1 MWRVSFCSNL
11 LNQGIYAI
19 MSGSRRSLFIAGGEC
34 QFESDEL
41 DFGVSMNRLKNE
53 LLYFWRQ
60 KLYVIALS
68 LTAAC
73 GYGYSIVQPS
83 IGIDDTAV
91 ALYLE
96 EGLEVTM
103 GRWTVFWLNKL
114 FHVSDF
120 APFMTELVGVL
131 FLMLAATIFNVLLRR
146 IVGEKSGILM
156 STVFACVFVSNPI
169 ISEVFVYYW
178 HDGVGLGYV
187 LTALAL
193 LFFHEAMESKGR
205 VRGLAYIKSLLFV
218 WAAVGC
224 YESFLILYI
233 LGIIVILFL
242 WGMVDESRLRFGTTF
257 KTLGVGA
264 ALCLG
269 CVLLRSVMIA
279 FTTGVFGLEGVMDNL
294 KQEQRGLE
302 EMMVL
307 FSEGGRDELIMLMKR
322 FWVVYH
328 LNGIVYLPVT
338 IYELAC
344 VVFGV
349 ASVFLAVR
357 KKKIWYP
364 VLFVGMLIAP
374 FLLTLAEMNVSQYRS
389 CQYLPFFA
397 AAGVWLLGM
406 AIMHIG
412 RKGRIAAS
420 CVALIAL
427 VIVWNQAEFL
437 NRSFYTD
444 YRKYETT
451 REMLLE
457 IAYEI
462 ERDYGAG
469 VPVVFTGHY
478 ETPYE
483 FRKDYYVSYGSKQYQ
498 WIAIITDKIDP
509 HLKEKYFTPQGYSFV
524 GEASFPMIQWG
535 FDAFDGT
542 NREMMNFLKMHG
554 HSFQLVTDE
563 EVIRQAN
570 EIGDT
575 MPRWPREGSI
585 TRQEGYVLVHI

>member
-1 MWRVSFCSNL
+1 MSRHHMTRLYKDLKWFLDKKIYWIL
-11 LNQGIYAI
+11 L
-19 MSGSRRSLFIAGGEC
+19 L
-34 QFESDEL
+34 
-41 DFGVSMNRLKNE
+41 
-53 LLYFWRQ
+53 
-60 KLYVIALS
+60 
-68 LTAAC
+68 LTAVC
-73 GYGYSIVQPS
+73 GYGFSIANPS

-96 EGLEVTM
+96 DGLEVTM

-120 APFMTELVGVL
+120 APFMTELIGVL
-131 FLMLAATIFNVLLRR
+131 FLMIAATIFNVLLRR
-146 IVGEKSGILM
+146 LVGEKSGVLA

-187 LTALAL
+187 LSALAL
-193 LFFHEAMESKGR
+193 LFFHEAMEGKGKAR
-205 VRGLAYIKSLLFV
+205 WLAFGKSLLFV

-233 LGIIVILFL
+233 LGIIVIVFL
-242 WGMVDESRLRFGTTF
+242 WGMEDAGRLRLKSIVGF
-257 KTLGVGA
+257 LAAGA

-269 CVLLRSVMIA
+269 CVLLRAVMIA
-279 FTTGVFGLEGVMDNL
+279 FTTEVFDLHGVMDNL
-294 KQEQRGLE
+294 KQEQRSIG

-307 FSEGGRDELIMLMKR
+307 FLEGGLDNLIMLIKR

-328 LNGIVYLPVT
+328 LNAVVYLPVT

-349 ASVFLAVR
+349 ASVVLAIR
-357 KKKIWYP
+357 KRKLWYP
-364 VLFVGMLIAP
+364 ILFVGMLIAP
-374 FLLTLAEMNVSQYRS
+374 FLLTLAEARVSYYRS

-397 AAGVWLLGM
+397 AVGVWLLCL
-406 AIMHIG
+406 AIVQKVRWQKAAHIC
-412 RKGRIAAS
+412 ATF
-420 CVALIAL
+420 IAL
-427 VIVWNQAEFL
+427 VIVWNQAEAL

-451 REMLLE
+451 KELLLE
-457 IAYEI
+457 IAYEV
-462 ERDYGAG
+462 ESEYGTG
-469 VPVVFTGHY
+469 VPLVFTGHY

-483 FRKDYYVSYGSKQYQ
+483 LRKDYYVPYGSKQYQ
-498 WIAIITDKIDP
+498 WIATITDKIDP
-509 HLKEKYFTPQGYSFV
+509 HLKEKYFAPQGYSFV

-542 NREMMNFLKMHG
+542 NREMHNFLKMHG
-554 HSFQLVTDE
+554 HSFLLVTDE
-563 EVIRQAN
+563 EVIKEAN
-570 EIGDT
+570 EIGTT
-575 MPRWPREGSI
+575 MPEWPAEGSV
-585 TRQEGYVLVHI
+585 TQQDGYILVHI

>member
-1 MWRVSFCSNL
+1 MSKEYMTRLWKDLKWFL
-11 LNQGIYAI
+11 DKKIYWI
-19 MSGSRRSLFIAGGEC
+19 L
-34 QFESDEL
+34 
-41 DFGVSMNRLKNE
+41 
-53 LLYFWRQ
+53 
-60 KLYVIALS
+60 LS

-73 GYGYSIVQPS
+73 GYGFSIVQPS

-96 EGLEVTM
+96 DGLEVTM
-103 GRWTVFWLNKL
+103 GRWTVYWLNKM

-131 FLMLAATIFNVLLRR
+131 FLMLAATILNVVLRR
-146 IVGEKSGILM
+146 LVGEKSGVLA
-156 STVFACVFVSNPI
+156 STVFACAFISNPI

-187 LTALAL
+187 LSALAL
-193 LFFHEAMESKGR
+193 LFFHEAMEGKGKSR
-205 VRGLAYIKSLLFV
+205 WLAFGKSLLFV

-233 LGIIVILFL
+233 LGIIVIVFL
-242 WGMVDESRLRFGTTF
+242 WGIEDASRLRLKNIAGF
-257 KTLGVGA
+257 LAVGA

-279 FTTGVFGLEGVMDNL
+279 FTTQVFGLEGVMDGL
-294 KQEQRGLE
+294 KQEQRSLS

-307 FSEGGRDELIMLMKR
+307 FVEGGLDNLIMLVKR

-328 LNGIVYLPVT
+328 LNAIVYLPVT
-338 IYELAC
+338 VYELAC
-344 VVFGV
+344 VIFGV
-349 ASVFLAVR
+349 ASVILAVR

-374 FLLTLAEMNVSQYRS
+374 FLLTLAEMRVSYYRS

-397 AAGVWLLGM
+397 AAGLWLLCM
-406 AIMHIG
+406 TL
-412 RKGRIAAS
+412 GRIGNKRKVAS
-420 CVALIAL
+420 VCAALIAL
-427 VIVWNQAEFL
+427 VVVWNQAESL

-451 REMLLE
+451 KEFLLE
-457 IAYEI
+457 IAHEV
-462 ERDYGAG
+462 ESEYGAG
-469 VPVVFTGHY
+469 VPLVFTGHY

-483 FRKDYYVSYGSKQYQ
+483 LRKDYYVPYGSKEYQ
-498 WIAIITDKIDP
+498 MIATITDKIDP
-509 HLKEKYFTPQGYSFV
+509 HLKEKYFAPQGYSFV

-542 NREMMNFLKMHG
+542 NREMHNFLKMHG
-554 HSFQLVTDE
+554 YSFLLVTDE
-563 EVIRQAN
+563 EVIKEAN
-570 EIGDT
+570 EIGTT
-575 MPRWPREGSI
+575 MPEWPAEGSV
-585 TRQEGYVLVHI
+585 TQQEGYVLVHI